1 MKSAVPIPPVVGS
14 VNLASSVLVFSMSKE
29 MIFFETLTALWIVIV
44 PSPAV
49 ALDAS
54 LSSVPSGSLSLST
67 IVIVPV
73 GRT

>member
-14 VNLASSVLVFSMSKE
+14 VNPASSVLVFSMSKE
-29 MIFFETLTALWIVIV
+29 MIFFETVTALQIVIV
-44 PSPAV
+44 PPPAV
-49 ALDAS
+49 ALDAP
-54 LSSVPSGSLSLST
+54 LSSMPSGSLSPST